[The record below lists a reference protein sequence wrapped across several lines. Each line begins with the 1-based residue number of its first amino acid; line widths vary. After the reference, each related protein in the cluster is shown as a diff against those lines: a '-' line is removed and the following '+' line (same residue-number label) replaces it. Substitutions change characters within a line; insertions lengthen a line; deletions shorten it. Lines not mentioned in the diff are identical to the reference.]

1 MYELIK
7 ESINSDESALEL
19 AKAEKDV
26 VAVVDAISDLSFEDT
41 MKLGT
46 RFKKFPIGCDLTE
59 VVVGT
64 CASDLEK
71 MELFGNCMLAN
82 MIGTPIHI
90 CAYAFS
96 DIAEKYGQEHLL
108 QIFLSEP
115 SAVKYQKKKF
125 LKL

>member
-19 AKAEKDV
+19 AKSEKDV
-26 VAVVDAISDLSFEDT
+26 VSVVDAISDLSFEDT

-82 MIGTPIHI
+82 MIGAPIHI

-96 DIAEKYGQEHLL
+96 RDNGRSL
-108 QIFLSEP
+108 
-115 SAVKYQKKKF
+115 
-125 LKL
+125 